1 MTLNQTCGNIKLP
14 LDKQSFRAN
23 WAGLFPKFEITI
35 YILIDRK
42 EKDMILEEFQLYILL
57 R

>member
-23 WAGLFPKFEITI
+23 WAGLFLKFEITI

-42 EKDMILEEFQLYILL
+42 EKDMIHEEF
-57 R
+57 